1 MLSTDRADFIDNTPY
16 DDSPQILGY
25 NTTIS
30 ASHMHALALEFLSKH
45 LSTAKSCLD
54 VFSGSGYLT
63 LAFSKMMKEG
73 SFSVGIEHIPELVD
87 SSKKNIGKNH
97 QKYLD

>member
-1 MLSTDRADFIDNTPY
+1 
-16 DDSPQILGY
+16 
-25 NTTIS
+25 
-30 ASHMHALALEFLSKH
+30 MHALALEFLSKH

-63 LAFSKMMKEG
+63 LAFLKMMKEG

>member
-1 MLSTDRADFIDNTPY
+1 
-16 DDSPQILGY
+16 
-25 NTTIS
+25 
-30 ASHMHALALEFLSKH
+30 MHALALEFLSKH

-87 SSKKNIGKNH
+87 S
-97 QKYLD
+97 Y

>member
-1 MLSTDRADFIDNTPY
+1 
-16 DDSPQILGY
+16 
-25 NTTIS
+25 
-30 ASHMHALALEFLSKH
+30 MHAIALEFLSKH

-54 VFSGSGYLT
+54 VGSGSGYLT
-63 LAFSKMMKEG
+63 LALSKMMKEG